1 MAASKVFLVNAHRMV
16 TARTIFG
23 VYGKALRRYRWSVLF
38 LFIILSVV
46 VTIEVITPL
55 YYKKFFDGLA
65 SGGDPRLLWHWLWV
79 IFGLNALVW
88 AIYRVCTYWGVNVT
102 ARVMTDL
109 TEQAFEYLQHHSIKF
124 FSNSFVGSL
133 VKKITRLSRSF
144 EVIVDKVYW
153 NLYPLALRIVIV
165 EAIVWK
171 INPVI
176 AMLLIVW
183 TVIFLVSNY
192 AFATWKLPYDTKRAA
207 KDTETTGVIADAI
220 TNHANIH
227 LFHGFRFE
235 FARVKKVVTE
245 LTTLRIFTWNLDNLI
260 ESMQHGL
267 MVVVEFGLIAAL
279 LWYWQKGQV
288 TIGTFVLLQTYLIQL
303 FIRIW
308 DFGRNIRN
316 IYEALADAKEMVEIL
331 HQPHEIVDSP
341 TAKPLVIAASAPIEF
356 KDVQFSYHQTRVILK
371 KMHLTIKGGEKIAL
385 IGPSGSGKS
394 TIIKLLFRLYE
405 IDSGKILID
414 GANIQKVTQ
423 ETLHNAMSLVPQ
435 DPILFHRTLMENI
448 RYGRW
453 EASDDE
459 VIEAAK
465 LAHCHEFIMEFP
477 NAYETFVGERGV
489 KLSGGERQRVAIAR
503 AILRD
508 APILVLDEATSSL
521 DSHSEA
527 LIQDALKSLMVGKT
541 TIVIA
546 HRLSTIQQMDRIIV
560 LDHGIIIEEG
570 THATL
575 LKKKGSMYQR
585 LWKIQ
590 AGGFLVDE
598 GEEKE

>member
-1 MAASKVFLVNAHRMV
+1 MSVN
-16 TARTIFG
+16 ARTIFG

-38 LFIILSVV
+38 LFIIISSA
-46 VTIEVITPL
+46 VTVEVITPL
-55 YYKKFFDGLA
+55 YYKKLFDGLA
-65 SGGDPRLLWHWLWV
+65 TGGDPSALWHTLFVILW
-79 IFGLNALVW
+79 LNALIW
-88 AIYRVCTYWGVNVT
+88 AIYRICTFWGVSVT
-102 ARVMTDL
+102 AHVMTDL

-165 EAIVWK
+165 EAIVWR
-171 INPVI
+171 INPAI

-183 TVIFLVSNY
+183 TIIFLISNY

-235 FARVKKVVTE
+235 FGRVAKVVRE
-245 LTTLRIFTWNLDNLI
+245 LTKLRIFTWNLDNI
-260 ESMQHGL
+260 VESMQHGL
-267 MVVVEFGLIAAL
+267 MVVVEFGLMAAL
-279 LWYWQKGQV
+279 LYYWQKGQV

-331 HQPHEIVDSP
+331 HKPHEIVDIA
-341 TAKPLVIAASAPIEF
+341 TAKPLLVARGGIEF
-356 KDVQFSYHQTRVILK
+356 TNVQFSYHQTRVILK
-371 KMHLTIKGGEKIAL
+371 KMDLKITGGEKIAL

-414 GANIQKVTQ
+414 GQNIQKVTQ

-453 EASDDE
+453 DATDEE
-459 VIEAAK
+459 VIQAATF
-465 LAHCHEFIMEFP
+465 AHCHEFILEFP

-489 KLSGGERQRVAIAR
+489 KLSGGERQRVVIAR
-503 AILRD
+503 AILRN

-527 LIQDALKSLMVGKT
+527 LIQDALKHLMVGKT

-560 LDHGIIIEEG
+560 LDHGAIIEEG

-598 GEEKE
+598 EEGER